1 MARLQIPPG
10 EGGDAVR
17 IWALRPEMAPAVG
30 KLVDAA
36 YNKSILPVGVRE
48 AARIRIAQLN
58 DCTVCL
64 TFRADSVREQ
74 GLGEELYSAV
84 GTEGGAGR
92 ELSEQERLAVEYAEL
107 FALDHERIDDAFMGR
122 MKAMFT
128 DAEILDLT
136 ICVAAFLGLGRA
148 LHVLGITETTLTDV

>member
-1 MARLQIPPG
+1 MARLRIPPG

-17 IWALRPEMAPAVG
+17 IWSLRPEMAPAIG

-64 TFRADSVREQ
+64 TFRADSVKAQ
-74 GLGEELYSAV
+74 GLGEEHYGKV
-84 GTEGGAGR
+84 GPEDGARAG
-92 ELSEQERLAVEYAEL
+92 LTEQERLAVEYAER
-107 FALDHERIDDAFMGR
+107 FAVDHERIDDAFMDR
-122 MKAMFT
+122 LRSCFT

>member
-1 MARLQIPPG
+1 MARLDIPPG
-10 EGGDAVR
+10 DGGDAVR
-17 IWALRPEMAPAVG
+17 IWSLRPEMAPAVG

-64 TFRADSVREQ
+64 TFRADSVKAQ
-74 GLGEELYSAV
+74 GLGEDLYGAV
-84 GTEGGAGR
+84 GSEAGESTELTER
-92 ELSEQERLAVEYAEL
+92 ERLAVEYAEL
-107 FALDHERIDDAFMGR
+107 FALDHDRIDDAFMQR
-122 MKAMFT
+122 MKASFT